1 MSGKAALAVLVA
13 MLPLLALG
21 GWLWSRQ
28 GVMVWLQ
35 DAIRYCF

>member
-1 MSGKAALAVLVA
+1 MRPVPVLIGIGV
-13 MLPLLALG
+13 LGLIGLG

>member
-1 MSGKAALAVLVA
+1 MTARHTLAGLVVVS
-13 MLPLLALG
+13 LLGLG
-21 GWLWSRQ
+21 AWLWNRQ

>member
-1 MSGKAALAVLVA
+1 MSLKATLAVLA
-13 MLPLLALG
+13 IGLPLIGLG
-21 GWLWSRQ
+21 AWLWSRQ

>member
-1 MSGKAALAVLVA
+1 MKAGPIVVGVAVAALIG
-13 MLPLLALG
+13 LG

>member
-1 MSGKAALAVLVA
+1 MTARHIVAGLMAAL
-13 MLPLLALG
+13 LLGLG
-21 GWLWSRQ
+21 AWLWTRQ

>member
-1 MSGKAALAVLVA
+1 MTARAILVGLVVAL
-13 MLPLLALG
+13 LLGLG
-21 GWLWSRQ
+21 AWLWARQ